1 MHPFIAKG
9 LRSLELGRLSGDTG
23 LNDPISYTRR
33 LRLRFKTPT
42 QGHGQ
47 EVAKQCLLIGS

>member
-9 LRSLELGRLSGDTG
+9 LRSLELGRLAGDTG
-23 LNDPISYTRR
+23 FNDPISYIRR

-47 EVAKQCLLIGS
+47 ELQNNAS